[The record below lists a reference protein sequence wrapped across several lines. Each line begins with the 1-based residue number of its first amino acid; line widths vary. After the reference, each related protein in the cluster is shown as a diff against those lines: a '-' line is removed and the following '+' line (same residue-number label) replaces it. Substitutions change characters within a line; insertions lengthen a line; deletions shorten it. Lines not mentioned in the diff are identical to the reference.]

1 MAVSQ
6 VSTAPSREE
15 YEAVT
20 KRLDLEGNPPAGL
33 IVHCASELPSGEV
46 QIIDVWAS
54 QEELSMFTE
63 QRLFPAFADAGV
75 MERAQ
80 AAPRPVTQDAFH
92 LVRG

>member
-6 VSTAPSREE
+6 VSTAPSRED
-15 YEAVT
+15 YESVT

-46 QIIDVWAS
+46 QILDVWAS
-54 QEELSMFTE
+54 QEELASFTE

-75 MERAQ
+75 MDRAM
-80 AAPRPVTQDAFH
+80 AAPRPVTHEAFH
-92 LVRG
+92 LVQG